1 MQQTDKR
8 NVTFIVDFDVVG
20 KSSVSKLPQPKA
32 MDELKHATDDDS
44 FEDCCPWL
52 DLLMCQ
58 CNCTEYPRLM
68 NVVLPNCTADNDNHR
83 EAGDASNL
91 SSGESDD
98 DIVVAEDEVSQ
109 VDEEE
114 YLEEPCNEREADDE
128 AVPLFTEYVGLRG
141 SSFHADC
148 QRTLKKCREILCQ
161 RRGCIKSNA

>member
-1 MQQTDKR
+1 
-8 NVTFIVDFDVVG
+8 
-20 KSSVSKLPQPKA
+20 
-32 MDELKHATDDDS
+32 
-44 FEDCCPWL
+44 
-52 DLLMCQ
+52 
-58 CNCTEYPRLM
+58 M
-68 NVVLPNCTADNDNHR
+68 NVVLPNCTADNDNHP

-128 AVPLFTEYVGLRG
+128 AVPLFAEYVGLHG

-148 QRTLKKCREILCQ
+148 QRTLKKCRERMCQ